1 MSAELDRLGL
11 ATDRPPSSMALVVVD
26 MQYFDAHRDW
36 GEGRTAKDLGVA
48 DLFEDYFAQID
59 RITPAIAALLDLF
72 RSKAMEVIH
81 LRVAELT
88 RDSRD
93 VGYKQLVRG
102 LVVPSDSKEAEF
114 LPGLEPTGDEIAIS
128 KSSSGVFAATNVDRI
143 LRNLG
148 IETLVF
154 TGTSTGG
161 CVQSAVYD
169 ATDLGYRSIVVT
181 DACADSTTES
191 QAACLEAYAGQAV
204 ELVTSAALSQAL
216 AQVPDVDAAA
226 RSGVERVRQYRLD
239 TPYAADGSGAVE
251 PYAAIFGPAI
261 ELGVSPETSA
271 LVLIDAQRLTFDPA
285 LAEALPTPDG
295 EQKDAYYARAAAA
308 VVMMRQLL
316 ASCRTS
322 GVPVFHI
329 RSAHQLAGGRDLP
342 RKRRA
347 AGLAIGPGE
356 PGADVLSE
364 LQPVPGEGVLS
375 KPGSSIFNGTGLDTL
390 LRNAGV
396 ETLIVAGA
404 SLDSSIEASLRS
416 AGDRGYGSVL
426 VPEACVGPGG
436 AETRFRNMER
446 GIINVRDV
454 SWLVARL
461 GQTAKAAS

>member
-1 MSAELDRLGL
+1 
-11 ATDRPPSSMALVVVD
+11 MALVVVD
-26 MQYFDAHRDW
+26 MQYFDAHSDW

-59 RITPAIAALLDLF
+59 KITPVIASLLDLF
-72 RSKAMEVIH
+72 RSKSIEVIH

-102 LVVPSDSKEAEF
+102 LIVPSDSKEAEF
-114 LPGLEPTGDEIAIS
+114 LPGLEPAGDEIAIS
-128 KSSSGVFAATNVDRI
+128 KSSSGVFATTNLDRI

-191 QAACLEAYAGQAV
+191 QTACLEAYAGQAV
-204 ELVTSAALSQAL
+204 ELVTSAALSEAL
-216 AQVPDVDAAA
+216 AEVPDVDPAA

-239 TPYAADGSGAVE
+239 APYVANSGGAVE
-251 PYAAIFGPAI
+251 PYAAIFGPAV
-261 ELGVSPETSA
+261 ELGVSPDTSA
-271 LVLIDAQRLTFDPA
+271 LVLVDAQRLTFDPA
-285 LAEALPTPDG
+285 LADALPMSDG

-308 VVMMRQLL
+308 LAMIRQLL
-316 ASCRTS
+316 ASCRMS
-322 GVPVFHI
+322 GVPAFHI

-342 RKRRA
+342 RKRRE
-347 AGLAIGPGE
+347 AGLALGPGE
-356 PGADVLSE
+356 PGAELLRE
-364 LQPVPGEGVLS
+364 LQPVQGEAVLS
-375 KPGSSIFNGTGLDTL
+375 KPGSSIFNGTGLDTW
-390 LRNAGV
+390 LRNAGI

-404 SLDSSIEASLRS
+404 SLDSSLEASLRS
-416 AGDRGYGSVL
+416 AGDRGYGSIL
-426 VPEACVGPGG
+426 VPEACVGPKSVE
-436 AETRFRNMER
+436 AQLRRMER

-454 SWLVARL
+454 SWLVERL
-461 GQTAKAAS
+461 GQTAMAGS